1 MKAPLKGVFNGVF
14 DTVDNIKISPFSRA
28 YTFSDS
34 VYEVVPFFNSTAI
47 AFDDHIKRLEFSA
60 SQLAITVD
68 LKDVTFE
75 INSLITS
82 SEFSNGYVY
91 YQVTRG
97 VDPLRSHIYEA
108 NLKVETFGYAKA
120 HLFQWKP
127 LRVSVCDDIRWG
139 RCDIKSTSLLG
150 NVMNMNAAKLDNCD
164 EVIMHKDNLLT
175 EGGASNLFF
184 VKNDS
189 ICTPAL
195 NGNILPGITRALL
208 INELKNYNIEVI
220 EDNFRL
226 EDLSNASCAWLTSS
240 TKGLAPISEIS
251 NLESHFDLYHPLFK
265 KSEEIFNKKFLS

>member
-1 MKAPLKGVFNGVF
+1 MA
-14 DTVDNIKISPFSRA
+14 
-28 YTFSDS
+28 
-34 VYEVVPFFNSTAI
+34 
-47 AFDDHIKRLEFSA
+47 
-60 SQLAITVD
+60 VD
-68 LKDVTFE
+68 LKEVIFE

-97 VDPLRSHIYEA
+97 VDPLRSHIHEP
-108 NLKVETFGYAKA
+108 NLKIETFGYAKA

-226 EDLSNASCAWLTSS
+226 EDLSNASCAWLTSAR
-240 TKGLAPISEIS
+240 KGWP
-251 NLESHFDLYHPLFK
+251 P
-265 KSEEIFNKKFLS
+265 FLKLVT